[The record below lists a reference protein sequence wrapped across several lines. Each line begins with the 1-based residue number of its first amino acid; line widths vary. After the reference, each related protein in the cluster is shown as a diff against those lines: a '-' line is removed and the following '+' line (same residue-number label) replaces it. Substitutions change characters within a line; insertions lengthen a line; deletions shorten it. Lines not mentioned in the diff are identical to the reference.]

1 MTRDQYSRFANKM
14 QISSPPA
21 VVIGGPPHSGKSVLA
36 YSLSQALRRMEVDH
50 YLLRAY
56 PPDGEGDWFQEG
68 PRAHVEA
75 LRRKGARSEAWLAP
89 LRRDLA
95 RRPLPFLV
103 DMGGRPTER
112 QEAILADCTHAIILT
127 PDDASRRRWATR
139 FARYRLSLL
148 ADLRSDLHGENR
160 LDLAAPVL
168 VGVLAGLERGRRATG
183 PAFEALVARLAD
195 LFSVDAEVRRRHHL
209 ETAPVELA
217 VDVVRLARR
226 LGENPHRWRPHAL
239 PAVLSYLPSAKPLAL
254 YGRGPNWLYAAV
266 AVHALPASF
275 HLFDVRLG
283 WVAVPN
289 VSPSAGPR
297 SAGSIVAS
305 CVEGPGATHWMVTL
319 PEAYLPVGVPLPR
332 LAVAEGRGVVISG
345 KLPLWMWAAL
355 ARGAASASAAWIAV
369 HVPQLRGDVVV
380 ASRAEDVPVGS
391 VRAALTAR

>member
-1 MTRDQYSRFANKM
+1 MTRHQYISFTNKK
-14 QISSPPA
+14 QISPPPA

-112 QEAILADCTHAIILT
+112 QEAMLADCTHAIILT
-127 PDDASRRRWATR
+127 PDDASRRRWVMR

-148 ADLRSDLHGENR
+148 ADLRSDLYGENR
-160 LDLAAPVL
+160 LELAAPVL
-168 VGVLAGLERGRRATG
+168 VGVLAGLERGRMASG
-183 PAFEALVARLAD
+183 PTFEALVARLAD
-195 LFSVDAEVRRRHHL
+195 LFSIDAEARRRHHL

-226 LGENPHRWRPHAL
+226 LGESPHHWRPRAL
-239 PAVLSYLPSAKPLAL
+239 PAVLNYLPSARPLAL

-266 AVHALPASF
+266 AVHALPAPF

-283 WVAVPN
+283 WVEAPD
-289 VSPSAGPR
+289 VSLPPEAHP
-297 SAGSIVAS
+297 ADSIVAS
-305 CVEGPGATHWMVTL
+305 CVEEAYVTRWTLTL
-319 PEAYLPVGVPLPR
+319 PEAYLPVGTPLPR
-332 LAVAEGRGVVISG
+332 LATTEGKGVVISG

-355 ARGAASASAAWIAV
+355 ARGTASTSAAWVAV
-369 HVPQLRGDVVV
+369 HVPQLGGDVVI
-380 ASRAEDVPVGS
+380 ASRVEEMPVGS
-391 VRAALTAR
+391 VWAAPTVR